1 MKERDAALGGLKHA
15 ESANFLLNEKYS
27 GLLQELKAALA
38 DCEDVKGN
46 LADSE
51 ADKRAALDRESVLR
65 KEIQELQAAHA
76 ASLRNLEATWESKLS
91 QAEARTA
98 AVEAVRAGVA
108 ASLTEVDEARAAL
121 EDKVKDLQ
129 TEGAKKS
136 AALAAASEAQKAA
149 EHEAELRDR
158 NHAAERD
165 KLKGEITSLQKHV
178 SSSRDEAAGV
188 TKASEQ
194 AHLELADLKE
204 RLGEMRGALEAKAE
218 ALGKSELAAEAA
230 ERSARSHAQRAK
242 ALEAEKREMAAALQE
257 ARDEKENFKG
267 EVSAQNSEALK
278 KIEDTWK
285 RKLAAKQAEVDAG
298 LEEIRGLTE
307 KANSRG
313 GGAKPTRR
321 AHEAG
326 AKQAEAK
333 AEAKAEAMWAGKLRQ
348 ESEKVASLRA
358 ELKRAQGT
366 PALRSPAVHFG
377 RLDAQHLP
385 LSAREQSEDC
395 MDSAFDLDS
404 GPPETT
410 EAAKPKQKTA
420 TGAST
425 GLHGLKASL
434 SSRDA
439 DAGGQTRVTKRPQ
452 SRQNAMK
459 ASKSKKKSRT
469 SGGATAEKGRA
480 VHPSSR
486 PLTAPGATKTV
497 RFASPTK
504 NGQDGRS
511 RRKSG
516 QVPGTKT
523 ARGADFMGPLPPE
536 PSAKKRGGADNAKGA
551 TKTVRSPKSIG
562 VDTEAGHEVDHDMF
576 GEGSLDPYSIENF
589 F

>member
-1 MKERDAALGGLKHA
+1 
-15 ESANFLLNEKYS
+15 
-27 GLLQELKAALA
+27 
-38 DCEDVKGN
+38 
-46 LADSE
+46 
-51 ADKRAALDRESVLR
+51 
-65 KEIQELQAAHA
+65 
-76 ASLRNLEATWESKLS
+76 
-91 QAEARTA
+91 
-98 AVEAVRAGVA
+98 
-108 ASLTEVDEARAAL
+108 
-121 EDKVKDLQ
+121 
-129 TEGAKKS
+129 
-136 AALAAASEAQKAA
+136 
-149 EHEAELRDR
+149 
-158 NHAAERD
+158 
-165 KLKGEITSLQKHV
+165 
-178 SSSRDEAAGV
+178 
-188 TKASEQ
+188 
-194 AHLELADLKE
+194 
-204 RLGEMRGALEAKAE
+204 
-218 ALGKSELAAEAA
+218 
-230 ERSARSHAQRAK
+230 
-242 ALEAEKREMAAALQE
+242 
-257 ARDEKENFKG
+257 
-267 EVSAQNSEALK
+267 
-278 KIEDTWK
+278 
-285 RKLAAKQAEVDAG
+285 
-298 LEEIRGLTE
+298 
-307 KANSRG
+307 
-313 GGAKPTRR
+313 
-321 AHEAG
+321 
-326 AKQAEAK
+326 
-333 AEAKAEAMWAGKLRQ
+333 MWAGKLRQ

-385 LSAREQSEDC
+385 LSASEQSEDC
-395 MDSAFDLDS
+395 MDTAFDLDS

-452 SRQNAMK
+452 SRQTAMK

-486 PLTAPGATKTV
+486 PLTAPGATKMV
-497 RFASPTK
+497 RFTSPTDK
-504 NGQDGRS
+504 NGQAGRS

-523 ARGADFMGPLPPE
+523 ARGFSLLPE

>member
-1 MKERDAALGGLKHA
+1 M
-15 ESANFLLNEKYS
+15 
-27 GLLQELKAALA
+27 
-38 DCEDVKGN
+38 
-46 LADSE
+46 
-51 ADKRAALDRESVLR
+51 
-65 KEIQELQAAHA
+65 
-76 ASLRNLEATWESKLS
+76 
-91 QAEARTA
+91 
-98 AVEAVRAGVA
+98 
-108 ASLTEVDEARAAL
+108 
-121 EDKVKDLQ
+121 
-129 TEGAKKS
+129 
-136 AALAAASEAQKAA
+136 
-149 EHEAELRDR
+149 
-158 NHAAERD
+158 
-165 KLKGEITSLQKHV
+165 
-178 SSSRDEAAGV
+178 
-188 TKASEQ
+188 
-194 AHLELADLKE
+194 
-204 RLGEMRGALEAKAE
+204 
-218 ALGKSELAAEAA
+218 
-230 ERSARSHAQRAK
+230 
-242 ALEAEKREMAAALQE
+242 
-257 ARDEKENFKG
+257 
-267 EVSAQNSEALK
+267 
-278 KIEDTWK
+278 DT
-285 RKLAAKQAEVDAG
+285 
-298 LEEIRGLTE
+298 
-307 KANSRG
+307 
-313 GGAKPTRR
+313 
-321 AHEAG
+321 
-326 AKQAEAK
+326 
-333 AEAKAEAMWAGKLRQ
+333 
-348 ESEKVASLRA
+348 
-358 ELKRAQGT
+358 
-366 PALRSPAVHFG
+366 
-377 RLDAQHLP
+377 
-385 LSAREQSEDC
+385 
-395 MDSAFDLDS
+395 AFDLDS